1 MSLPL
6 GIRKE
11 AEKCRKSTLE
21 QFPGEIV
28 MVRAESEGLQFA
40 IFHKKDGDRKWV
52 CSPTSY
58 PIPVSAVMPQQGDSA
73 EEMES

>member
-11 AEKCRKSTLE
+11 AEKCRKSAR
-21 QFPGEIV
+21 FPGEIV
-28 MVRAESEGLQFA
+28 MVRAESDGLQFA

-52 CSPTSY
+52 RSPTSY
-58 PIPVSAVMPQQGDSA
+58 PIPVSAVMPEQGDGA